1 MGFMYCDAERFDVRL
16 SWVDHSAVS
25 EWIFMWTRLNISS
38 IGGLLAG
45 ASLSRPM
52 EAEIMEIIGF

>member
-16 SWVDHSAVS
+16 SWVDQSAVS
-25 EWIFMWTRLNISS
+25 EWIFTWTRLNISS
-38 IGGLLAG
+38 IGGLLAW